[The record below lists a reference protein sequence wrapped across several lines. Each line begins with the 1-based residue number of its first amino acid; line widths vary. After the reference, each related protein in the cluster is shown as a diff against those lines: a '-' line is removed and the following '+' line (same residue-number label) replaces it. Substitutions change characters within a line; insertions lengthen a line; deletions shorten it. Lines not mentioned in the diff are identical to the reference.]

1 MGRSR
6 DLRFYHMRKK
16 GLPFFFDPFWQ
27 YNLTGLTL
35 RHFLPLLDFF
45 IVTGEFYC
53 HYAADTLLT
62 LLDTVGPLVQ
72 LLRISPRF
80 QYR

>member
-1 MGRSR
+1 
-6 DLRFYHMRKK
+6 
-16 GLPFFFDPFWQ
+16 
-27 YNLTGLTL
+27 LTL